1 MADQEFTVQM
11 TDVQYAKFREQAAQ
25 HYLNME
31 VNAIKQA
38 EAAQKAVDQTVRAV
52 DAQVAAN
59 ANAMSRRDMFA
70 QSALNGLL
78 ASGTY
83 TNTGDGFE
91 GFISQAAYNLADAML
106 KASMAQEPTP

>member
-11 TDVQYAKFREQAAQ
+11 TEDQYAKFREQVAW
-25 HYLNME
+25 HHRNME
-31 VNAIKQA
+31 VIAINHA
-38 EAAQKAVDQTVRAV
+38 ETAQKAFDQTVRAV

-91 GFISQAAYNLADAML
+91 GFISQAAYNIADAML